1 MPELDEQLLSDITV
15 GATVLGSGGGG
26 DPYLGMLLARA
37 AIREH
42 GPVELVALADL
53 PDDAHVGFLA
63 AVGAP
68 GVLIEKIPR
77 PADGVAALDMLEK
90 HLGRPFTHIAPI
102 EAGGLNAVTP
112 LSAAAVKGIPVVDAD
127 GMGRAFP
134 FLDMVTPTLYDGSA
148 TPMAFADEHG
158 NRMVLE
164 TVTNSWS
171 EAVGRAI
178 TVASGGIM
186 FFASYPMSGAQAKE
200 WLIEAPLQR
209 AADIGA
215 VLRQARSE
223 KRSPVDALLSAH
235 GGHRVVEGR
244 ISGIERRTEGGFNLG
259 EAVIEGLG
267 VDSGRTVRLLFQN
280 EYLVVR
286 DEDDVLVTTPDI
298 IMTLEAES
306 GEPIPAEELRY
317 GFRVCVI
324 GLPCDERWHTEAG
337 LALTGPRRFGYDL
350 DAVRAKS
357 ASSVSGEG
365 NRR

>member
-26 DPYLGMLLARA
+26 DPYIGMLLARA

-42 GPVELVALADL
+42 GPVQLVALADL

-77 PADGVAALDMLEK
+77 PEDGVAALDMLEA

-112 LSAAAVKGIPVVDAD
+112 ISAAAVKGIPVVDAD

-148 TPMAFADEHG
+148 TPMSFADEHG

-164 TVTNSWS
+164 TATNAWS
-171 EAVGRAI
+171 EVVGRSV

-186 FFASYPMSGAQAKE
+186 YFASYPMTGAQAKA
-200 WLIEAPLQR
+200 WLIDAPLTR
-209 AADIGA
+209 AARLGA
-215 VLRQARSE
+215 VLRRARAA
-223 KRSPVDALLSAH
+223 KTSPVDALLDEH
-235 GGHRVVEGR
+235 GGQRIVEGR
-244 ISGIERRTEGGFNLG
+244 IAGIERRTEGGFNFG
-259 EAVIEGLG
+259 EAIIEGLG
-267 VDSGRTVRLLFQN
+267 ADSGTTVRLLFQN

-286 DEDDVLVTTPDI
+286 RDEDVLLTTPDI
-298 IMTLEAES
+298 IMTLEAET

-317 GFRVCVI
+317 GFRVCVV
-324 GLPCDERWHTEAG
+324 GLPCDERWHGKHG
-337 LALTGPRRFGYDL
+337 LQLTGPRRFGYDM
-350 DAVRAKS
+350 DAVRVSTRES
-357 ASSVSGEG
+357 ADHRSTP
-365 NRR
+365 

>member
-1 MPELDEQLLSDITV
+1 MPNLDEQLLTDITV

-26 DPYLGMLLARA
+26 DPYIGMLLARA

-53 PDDAHVGFLA
+53 PDDAHVAFLA

-77 PADGVAALDMLEK
+77 PIDAVAALDLLEQ

-112 LSAAAVKGIPVVDAD
+112 IAAAAVKGIPVVDAD

-148 TPMAFADEHG
+148 TPMSFADEHG
-158 NRMVLE
+158 NRMVLL
-164 TVTNSWS
+164 TATNAWS
-171 EAVGRAI
+171 EVVGRSV

-186 FFASYPMSGAQAKE
+186 YFASYPMSGAQAKA
-200 WLIEAPLQR
+200 WLIEAPLAR
-209 AADIGA
+209 AAHLGA
-215 VLRQARSE
+215 VLRRARAV
-223 KRSPVDALLSAH
+223 KASPVDALLDEH
-235 GGHRVVEGR
+235 GGRLLGEGR
-244 ISGIERRTEGGFNLG
+244 VIEIERRTEGGFNFG
-259 EAVIEGLG
+259 TAIVEGLG
-267 VDSGRTVRLLFQN
+267 ADSGTRATLLFQN
-280 EYLVVR
+280 EYLIAR
-286 DEDDVLVTTPDI
+286 NADQVLATTPDI
-298 IMTLEAES
+298 IMTLEAET

-317 GFRVCVI
+317 GFRVCVV

-337 LALTGPRRFGYDL
+337 LRLTGLRRFGYDL
-350 DAVRAKS
+350 DAVRIGA
-357 ASSVSGEG
+357 V
-365 NRR
+365 